1 MSSVFEPALL
11 DPGGDHR
18 PEGEQEDRR
27 DDGDGDEPAA
37 AAEELVEEEALA

>member
-1 MSSVFEPALL
+1 LL

-18 PEGEQEDRR
+18 PEAEQEDRGDDR
-27 DDGDGDEPAA
+27 DGYEPAA